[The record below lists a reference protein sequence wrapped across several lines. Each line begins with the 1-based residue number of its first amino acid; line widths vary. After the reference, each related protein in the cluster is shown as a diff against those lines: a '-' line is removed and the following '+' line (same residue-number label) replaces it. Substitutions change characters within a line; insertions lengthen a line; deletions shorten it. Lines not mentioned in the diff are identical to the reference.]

1 MQELQISVEEETYI
15 ALVRLC
21 EWKRA
26 ANEGS
31 LVYDLI
37 SSSTVQL
44 SVALGNALL
53 GMFVR
58 LGSMVD
64 AWYVFGKMAERDVFS
79 WNVLVGGYA
88 KGGYFDE
95 ALNLYHRMLWVGVR
109 PDVYTFPCVLRTC
122 GGVPDLVR
130 GQEVHVHVLRFGYEA
145 DVDVVNALITMY
157 CKCGDVD
164 SAWMVFDGMP
174 KRDTIS

>member
-37 SSSTVQL
+37 SSSMVQL

-53 GMFVR
+53 GMFMR
-58 LGSMVD
+58 LGSMVY
-64 AWYVFGKMAERDVFS
+64 AWYVFGKMGERDVFLGMC
-79 WNVLVGGYA
+79 WLVGMR
-88 KGGYFDE
+88 K
-95 ALNLYHRMLWVGVR
+95 VG
-109 PDVYTFPCVLRTC
+109 
-122 GGVPDLVR
+122 
-130 GQEVHVHVLRFGYEA
+130 
-145 DVDVVNALITMY
+145 
-157 CKCGDVD
+157 
-164 SAWMVFDGMP
+164 
-174 KRDTIS
+174 ISMKH